1 MSDFDDFDGV
11 EEFYKG
17 TLRKLKSDIYDEF
30 VLGVV
35 STNKVDIHGDQMSLE
50 ALKSTEIAINKHG
63 LPLNAHHDPRIATFG
78 RTLAAKMLTS
88 RDGEKNYVFAVIAT
102 YSKSFYRPFPT
113 EMSALNSG
121 YIPTETDVSFG
132 DVEIEYSNIELDEDI
147 ITSALANAPEFVA
160 TKPHIAVRKAADP
173 VTILSIAIPASIAL
187 PFLTGYFNKL
197 GEQTANH
204 QERFASWLVNSIVKK
219 VNKRVLYNFNTPYR
233 GCLVEFIIETN
244 SPVLIK
250 DSINQITDASNNAKK
265 LIDNLID
272 ESPKRLVYVYHNDD
286 QMWVPEHVTLG
297 SGQVLTDRPYLMSM
311 EEFGGLSI
319 GARIAD

>member
-1 MSDFDDFDGV
+1 MSEFDDFDGV
-11 EEFYKG
+11 EEFFES

-35 STNKVDIHGDQMSLE
+35 STDEVDTHGDKMSLK
-50 ALKSTEIAINKHG
+50 ALKSTEIAINTHG

-113 EMSALNSG
+113 EMSALNSS
-121 YIPTETDVSFG
+121 YIPTEADVSFG
-132 DVEIEYSNIELDEDI
+132 NVEIEYSNIELDKYV
-147 ITSALANAPEFVA
+147 ITSALANAPEFVT

-197 GEQTANH
+197 GEKAVSH
-204 QERFASWLVNSIVKK
+204 QERFVSWLINSIVKR
-219 VNKRVLYNFNTPYR
+219 VNKRILYNFNTPYR
-233 GCLVEFIIETN
+233 GCMVEFIIETN

-250 DSINQITDASNNAKK
+250 SSINQIKDASHNAKQ
-265 LIDNLID
+265 LIDNLVD

-311 EEFGGLSI
+311 EGFGGLSI